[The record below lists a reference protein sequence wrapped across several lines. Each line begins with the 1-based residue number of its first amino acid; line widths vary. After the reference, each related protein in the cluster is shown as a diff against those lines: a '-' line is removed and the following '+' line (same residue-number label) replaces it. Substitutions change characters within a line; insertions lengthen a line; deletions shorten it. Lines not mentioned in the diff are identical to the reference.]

1 VPRRLALIAALTFAL
16 ALGVSGTAS
25 AAKHMEVAVQD
36 DAAIFGGLYST
47 PQIALGLA
55 ERLHVTRVRVNVSWA
70 YVVGKAARKKKAP
83 KHIKYNWSGYD
94 LLLGNAGLYGIKVQ
108 LALTGMAP
116 AYATGN
122 HKIGPVT
129 PSAKK
134 FKAFAAAAAKHFKG
148 RVDRYS
154 IWNEPNHRGWIA
166 PIKKSAK
173 VYRALYVAGYSA
185 IKRADHRA
193 KVLIGETSPFGLGH
207 GRNATPPLKFLRAL
221 TCAKGN
227 YKRARRCSRLKTDG
241 YAQHPYDFDHKPTYK
256 YPGKDNV
263 TIGTLSRLTR
273 ALAKLKKAKLLTT
286 PSGGVPFV
294 YLTEYG
300 YFRAG
305 KRRMSE
311 SKRGKYLVQAFSI
324 AQRNPRVKE
333 MLHFLM
339 VQPSRKFSFFDTS
352 LATRGGKPFPA
363 FKKLQAWTTRV
374 ASAGAIAT
382 TSRPGGGGSTGNPP
396 PGGGGGGG
404 GGGSSQPPPPPPGGS
419 QPPPQ
424 CTLGPT
430 GLPICP

>member
-1 VPRRLALIAALTFAL
+1 MAL
-16 ALGVSGTAS
+16 AMSSTAS
-25 AAKHMEVAVQD
+25 AAKHMEIAVQD
-36 DAAIFGGLYST
+36 DAAIFGGIYST

-70 YVVGKAARKKKAP
+70 YVVGKAANKRKAP
-83 KHIKYNWSGYD
+83 KHIRYNWSGYD
-94 LLLGNAGLYGIKVQ
+94 LLIANAGAYGIKVQ

-122 HKIGPVT
+122 HRIGPVT
-129 PSAKK
+129 PNAKK
-134 FKAFAAAAAKHFKG
+134 FKAFATAAAKHFKG

-185 IKRADHRA
+185 IKRVDRKA
-193 KVLIGETSPFGLGH
+193 KVLIGETSPFGLGR
-207 GRNATPPLKFLRAL
+207 GRNATPPLKFLRAV
-221 TCAKGN
+221 TCAKKN
-227 YKRARRCSRLKTDG
+227 YRRARRCGTLKTDG
-241 YAQHPYDFDHKPTYK
+241 YAHHPYDFDHKPSYR

-263 TIGTLSRLTR
+263 TIGTLPRLTR
-273 ALAKLKKAKLLTT
+273 ALAKLRKSRLLTT

-300 YFRAG
+300 YFHSG
-305 KRRMSE
+305 KRKMPE
-311 SKRGKYLVQAFSI
+311 AKRGRYLVQAFTI
-324 AQRNPRVKE
+324 AQRNPRVKQ

-339 VQPSRKFSFFDTS
+339 VQPSKKFSFFDTS
-352 LATRGGKPFPA
+352 LATRAGKPFPA
-363 FKKLQAWTTRV
+363 FKKLEAWSRRV

-382 TSRPGGGGSTGNPP
+382 TSRPGGTVTP
-396 PGGGGGGG
+396 PGGGGSPGGPPEG
-404 GGGSSQPPPPPPGGS
+404 GGGSSPPPPPPGTH